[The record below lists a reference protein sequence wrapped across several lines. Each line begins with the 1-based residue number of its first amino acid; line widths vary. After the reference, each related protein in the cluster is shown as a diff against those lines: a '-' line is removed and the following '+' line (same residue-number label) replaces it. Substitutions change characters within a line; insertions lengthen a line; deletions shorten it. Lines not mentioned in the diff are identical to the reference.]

1 MELRLLFSWLHWLCS
16 RTRPSEFCIFHAYT
30 SSILLLLPLLLLLLL
45 LSLSLSLSLCLSLPF
60 FSLLILIFFK
70 YVYYRWCGLTWHCQ
84 RAPTGHRLSG
94 SNPLL
99 LHCQCAALTGHCLPG
114 SSPLLLLSVCSYLAI
129 LLLSVCCSYL
139 ATLLVVSSYCWQC
152 VVLTWQPSWL

>member
-1 MELRLLFSWLHWLCS
+1 MFLIPAGKSC
-16 RTRPSEFCIFHAYT
+16 RTVFKV
-30 SSILLLLPLLLLLLL
+30 LLLLGPVFLVSSFLFFFFFFFFF
-45 LSLSLSLSLCLSLPF
+45 SLSLSLSLCLSLPF
-60 FSLLILIFFK
+60 FSLLIFKFFK

-99 LHCQCAALTGHCLPG
+99 LHCQCAALSLTGHCLPG

-139 ATLLVVSSYCWQC
+139 ATLLVVSSYC
-152 VVLTWQPSWL
+152 